1 MSEQVL
7 SMPPA
12 PLPRWPAREVVRR
25 SRALA
30 VLAGLALLIHALL
43 LGGVQWTWP
52 DVAPRLP
59 ALEVRTI
66 GATATAT
73 PSPVALSSTP
83 TEAGNANLES
93 APHEDRDRLREAAR
107 KPQALRSAAR
117 IVEAARPTVSLMD
130 VDAAHAPVRPRT
142 TPPTGAGQ
150 VPARAET
157 QDDEPTVSAQAQVQA
172 QTQTQTQ
179 TQASAAV
186 ESAASAA
193 PEAALFTDASIP
205 LYRTRIPPPAT
216 LHYTLRRGSLRGNAE
231 MQWRPTAEGYALR
244 LDGSIAGAT
253 VLSQTSE
260 GGFDAAGLAPL
271 RYTDRRQR
279 RQLLAT
285 NFQREAGKISFSG
298 SSNEFALRRG
308 AQDRL
313 TWMLQLAAVAAAEP
327 ERLVPG
333 GVIEI
338 AVAGVR
344 GDVAV
349 WAFRCAG
356 VESVDTEAGPLPA
369 VKLVRESAGPY
380 DTTVAV
386 WLDPQRDYFP
396 LRVLLRS
403 ANDAQTLEL
412 ALQRLEPER

>member
-1 MSEQVL
+1 
-7 SMPPA
+7 MPPA
-12 PLPRWPAREVVRR
+12 PLPRWPAREAVRR

-52 DVAPRLP
+52 DATPRLP

-73 PSPVALSSTP
+73 PSPVALSLTT

-107 KPQALRSAAR
+107 KPQALRSA
-117 IVEAARPTVSLMD
+117 
-130 VDAAHAPVRPRT
+130 
-142 TPPTGAGQ
+142 
-150 VPARAET
+150 ET
-157 QDDEPTVSAQAQVQA
+157 QDDEPTASAHAHAQAQTRARAKTQKRA
-172 QTQTQTQ
+172 QPQP
-179 TQASAAV
+179 QASAAV
-186 ESAASAA
+186 ESAASAV
-193 PEAALFTDASIP
+193 PEAALFADASIP

-260 GGFDAAGLAPL
+260 GGFDTAGLAPL

-333 GVIEI
+333 GAIEI
-338 AVAGVR
+338 AVAGIR
-344 GDVAV
+344 GDAAV
-349 WAFRCAG
+349 WAFRCVG
-356 VESVDTEAGPLPA
+356 VESVDTEVGPLPG

-380 DTTVAV
+380 DTTVEV